1 MAFSYSQRSG
11 HGAISSE
18 INMIPLIDVM
28 LVLLVIFMVT
38 APLLTH
44 AVKLTLPVASSEVS
58 RPQVKPL
65 SVSIRADGSV
75 FFYDQAMDRA
85 ELINRFRAA
94 AEKDPTIELH
104 LRADTAVA
112 YGRVAEILS
121 DASAA
126 GIQRIGFLTQ
136 PEKSAL

>member
-1 MAFSYSQRSG
+1 MAFSYSSRSG

-44 AVKLTLPVASSEVS
+44 AVKLNLPVAESQVS
-58 RPQVKPL
+58 RVDAKPL
-65 SVSIRADGSV
+65 AVSIQADGSL
-75 FFYDQAMDRA
+75 FLANQKIDREALKAQFLQAVGQ
-85 ELINRFRAA
+85 
-94 AEKDPTIELH
+94 DPKIELQ

-112 YGRVAEILS
+112 YGRVAEVLS

-126 GIQRIGFLTQ
+126 GVTRMGFITQ
-136 PEKSAL
+136 P

>member
-44 AVKLTLPVASSEVS
+44 AVKLNLPVASSEVS

-65 SVSIRADGSV
+65 SVSIREDGSV
-75 FFYDQAMDRA
+75 FFYDQAIERTA
-85 ELINRFRAA
+85 LIDRFRAA
-94 AEKDPTIELH
+94 AQKDPSIELH

-112 YGRVAEILS
+112 YG
-121 DASAA
+121 
-126 GIQRIGFLTQ
+126 
-136 PEKSAL
+136 

>member
-11 HGAISSE
+11 HSAISSE

-44 AVKLTLPVASSEVS
+44 AVKLNLPVAESQVS
-58 RPQVKPL
+58 RPQSKPL
-65 SVSIRADGSV
+65 SVSVQADGSL
-75 FFYDQAMDRA
+75 FLFNQKIERERLKAEFQQAVGQ
-85 ELINRFRAA
+85 
-94 AEKDPTIELH
+94 DPTIELH
-104 LRADTAVA
+104 LRADTTVA
-112 YGRVAEILS
+112 YGRVAEVMS

-126 GIQRIGFLTQ
+126 GISRMGFITQ
-136 PEKSAL
+136 P

>member
-75 FFYDQAMDRA
+75 FLYDQAMDRA

-94 AEKDPTIELH
+94 AQQDSTIELH
-104 LRADTAVA
+104 LRADTEVA

-121 DASAA
+121 DASVA

-136 PEKSAL
+136 PEKSAP

>member
-1 MAFSYSQRSG
+1 MAFSYSSRSG

-44 AVKLTLPVASSEVS
+44 AVKLNLPVAESQVS
-58 RPQVKPL
+58 RVDAKPL
-65 SVSIRADGSV
+65 AVSIQADGSL
-75 FFYDQAMDRA
+75 FLANQKIDREALKAQFLQAVA
-85 ELINRFRAA
+85 Q
-94 AEKDPTIELH
+94 DPKIELQ

-112 YGRVAEILS
+112 YGRVAEVLS

-126 GIQRIGFLTQ
+126 GVTRMGFITQ
-136 PEKSAL
+136 P